1 VSRQIPVTA
10 IVMAKNEERNLA
22 KCLRSVSRFS
32 QVVVVDSN
40 STDAT
45 RSIAESL
52 GADVLLFSWNG
63 RYPKKKQWCLEN
75 VPFHHSWVIY
85 VDADEELMAELVNEI
100 ELLLSDGP
108 QHAGYFVGLDYHF
121 HGQILRHGHRV
132 YKLVM
137 FDRTRGRFE
146 DYDDLDATNMWEV
159 EGHYQPQIDGTT
171 GILRGRIVH
180 DDHDSLFHYF
190 ERHNRY
196 SDWEA
201 VLRNKGCLP
210 REGEPQPGA
219 RGMLKRVFARM
230 PCKGVSAGIYSYF
243 FRLGFLDGR
252 AGLQFAISRGFY
264 YWQVG
269 LKQEEL
275 RRNGEHAEAKP

>member
-1 VSRQIPVTA
+1 MNGPIPVA
-10 IVMAKNEERNLA
+10 AVVMARNEEHNIA
-22 KCLRSVSRFS
+22 KCLRSLERFA

-45 RSIAESL
+45 VEIARSCGAE
-52 GADVLLFSWNG
+52 VLPFTWDGL
-63 RYPKKKQWCLEN
+63 YPKKKQWCLEN
-75 VPFHHSWVIY
+75 VPFEHDWVLFL
-85 VDADEELMAELVNEI
+85 DADEELTTSLTNEI
-100 ELLLSDGP
+100 DELLTEGP
-108 QHAGYFVGLDYHF
+108 PQPGYFVGLDYHF
-121 HGQILRHGHRV
+121 HGRVLRHGQRV
-132 YKLVM
+132 YKLVL
-137 FDRTRGRFE
+137 FDRRRGRFE

-171 GILRGRIVH
+171 GVLRGRVVH

-201 VLRNKGCLP
+201 VLRNKGYLP
-210 REGEPQPGA
+210 RKGEPQPGV

-230 PCKGVSAGIYSYF
+230 PCKGLAAGVYSYF

-269 LKQEEL
+269 MKQREL
-275 RRNGEHAEAKP
+275 LRGAGRDGQKP